1 MNNILVDQGLK
12 EAVCGAFNEEYD
24 YINSSEAKEYRYD
37 FSNKADAGLK
47 DLLRITDH
55 RYVHFGKGMIR
66 RSLAAALIAVMIL
79 CSCGMVYAVGNAIVN
94 WTVSKGDLSSENWS
108 VWFETDNPEEWDFER
123 VVYQPQAPAELTVK
137 SENLTKEDIPTYEV
151 SYQTE
156 DGNEVVYREILGI
169 TDGYFGIKVTQN
181 NVEEVKIGENSGQH
195 FYDDSGYNVL
205 MWTDGYSLFTIEGLY
220 DYSNMIM
227 MAKSLVVKEVLG

>member
-1 MNNILVDQGLK
+1 MYNKLFSNELK
-12 EAVCGAFNEEYD
+12 EAVCSAFKEEYD

-37 FSNKADAGLK
+37 FSSKAGAGFK
-47 DLLRITDH
+47 YLLSITDH
-55 RYVHFGKGMIR
+55 RYVHFGKRMIR

-94 WTVSKGDLSSENWS
+94 WTLSKSDTARENWS
-108 VWFETDNPEEWDFER
+108 VWFETDDPEEWDFER
-123 VVYQPQAPAELTVK
+123 VVYQPKAPAGLIVK
-137 SENLTKEDIPTYEV
+137 SEYMTKDDIPTYEI

-156 DGNEVVYREILGI
+156 DGNEVIYREVLGI

-220 DYSNMIM
+220 DYSDMIM
-227 MAKSLVVKEVLG
+227 LAKSLEVKEVID